1 MRWLLL
7 MTMVVMTGCAGSKP
21 SRFTDAQNRR
31 AQASMDCV
39 DAAEAQVASGNYAG
53 WTSGETTCLQRL
65 VAADCASRAWAQ
77 DGDAQSS
84 EAAARYQSRV
94 VEDCGADLTERVRA
108 AFEAGL

>member
-1 MRWLLL
+1 MHWMLL
-7 MTMVVMTGCAGSKP
+7 MLVVLAGCASPKP

-31 AQASMDCV
+31 AQASMDCF
-39 DAAEAQVASGNYAG
+39 DAAEEQVAGGNYAG

-65 VAADCASRAWAQ
+65 VAADCASKAWAQ

>member
-1 MRWLLL
+1 MRWMLL
-7 MTMVVMTGCAGSKP
+7 MTMVVTVGCASPKP

-31 AQASMDCV
+31 AQASMDCF
-39 DAAEAQVASGNYAG
+39 DAAERDVAGGTYAG

-94 VEDCGADLTERVRA
+94 LDDCGADLTERVLT